1 MTIKAISIAAFG
13 LFLLSAQMASADPMK
28 CSGENKTCVT
38 ACGKS
43 ASPQAKQCAENCRT
57 SLANCARTGCWANGA
72 LRYCGLLKQ

>member
-1 MTIKAISIAAFG
+1 MKMTFIAAA

>member
-1 MTIKAISIAAFG
+1 MKMSFIAAA
-13 LFLLSAQMASADPMK
+13 LFLLSAQTASADPMK
-28 CSGENKTCVT
+28 CSGENKTCVA

-72 LRYCGLLKQ
+72 LRYCGLMKQ